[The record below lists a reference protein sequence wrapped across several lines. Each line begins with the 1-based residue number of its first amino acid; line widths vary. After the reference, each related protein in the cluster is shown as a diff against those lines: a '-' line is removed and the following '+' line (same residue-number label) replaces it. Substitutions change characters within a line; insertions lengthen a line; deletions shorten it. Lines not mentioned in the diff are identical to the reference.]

1 MKYITHLI
9 HFEGPSDWRDE
20 EEDDNA
26 DYRWPDAHDN
36 PAPTEATGDEL
47 VSPVEADHAE
57 ADHVP
62 GTALDL
68 VPSPKAE
75 PAALEATGSEEISVK
90 VLDVDIRVVDG
101 HQVECDGGK
110 TLERTMSRTST
121 VTMPDC
127 DGDFF
132 KLPSETAE
140 LKPMP
145 QLIGGYMNNNAT
157 CILLGLPLSDSG
169 HYQAALPLPSN
180 NLYQPNCH
188 PNFRRRSSRMATSS

>member
-1 MKYITHLI
+1 LKYITHLI

-57 ADHVP
+57 AD
-62 GTALDL
+62 DL

-145 QLIGGYMNNNAT
+145 QLIGGYMNTNAT
-157 CILLGLPLSDSG
+157 CILLGLPLLPLYNSG